1 MWQKK
6 SLNARALCR
15 PTRRTSDWLQNRSK
29 LRSSQ
34 SRQISFIPSHLATGT
49 LKYTGLTQAVGRHLQ
64 NTKEKHGKVSPNE
77 IISLLDVN
85 LKFNLAES
93 TATNLTF
100 GKIADEVFLSEL
112 KKLELGYGT
121 SRGYEPLRNEIAS
134 RTATSADKVMITNG
148 AAGSI
153 FLTAFSLCNL
163 GDEVVTVVPNFP
175 PTMDIISAVGATK
188 KNASAILR

>member
-1 MWQKK
+1 MAKF
-6 SLNARALCR
+6 
-15 PTRRTSDWLQNRSK
+15 P
-29 LRSSQ
+29 
-34 SRQISFIPSHLATGT
+34 
-49 LKYTGLTQAVGRHLQ
+49 
-64 NTKEKHGKVSPNE
+64 PNE

-100 GKIADEVFLSEL
+100 GKIVDDAFLSEL
-112 KKLELGYGT
+112 KKLELGCGT

-153 FLTAFSLCNL
+153 FLTAFTLCNF
-163 GDEVVTVVPNFP
+163 GDEVVTVSPNFP
-175 PTMDIISAVGATK
+175 KGKVCCGAFSK
-188 KNASAILR
+188 VEFKIYI